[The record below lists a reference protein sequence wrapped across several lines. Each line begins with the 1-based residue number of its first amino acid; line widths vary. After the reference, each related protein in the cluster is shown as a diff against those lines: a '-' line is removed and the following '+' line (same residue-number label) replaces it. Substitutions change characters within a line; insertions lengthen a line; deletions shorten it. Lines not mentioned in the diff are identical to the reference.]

1 MCMYIYN
8 MHVLYMI
15 LMYKPV
21 SVYIYI
27 YILLDATCC
36 YLEPSSTQAA
46 RVAAKRQCWDALQ
59 SATASAP
66 ETPEFE

>member
-1 MCMYIYN
+1 MHVYIYN

-21 SVYIYI
+21 SVYI